1 MKNDFGNKSP
11 DARSGS
17 GSPGTLLPSSVTGTT
32 AVHRDNF
39 DQAEFDLFR
48 QFLQDACGIA
58 LGDNKQ
64 YLVSNRIRRLL
75 EEHKLHSFS
84 DLVRALK
91 QNTNRKLRDQV
102 IDAMTTNE
110 TFWFRDIYPYEH
122 LRTQLLPQLMSG
134 NNRMF
139 GPIRIWS
146 AACST
151 GQEPY
156 SISMMV
162 EEYRR
167 QNMNILPRAV
177 QIVATDLSSRV
188 LDQARKAEYDKLS
201 VLRGLSSERQERYFD
216 KPSDNVWRVKPF
228 VRERVEYKALNLMD
242 PYAGLGKFDII
253 FCRNVLIYFNADLK
267 RRILQKIH
275 ASLKPNGVLFL
286 GSSEG
291 LASVGHMFEMVRCE
305 PGILYRAL

>member
-1 MKNDFGNKSP
+1 MS
-11 DARSGS
+11 
-17 GSPGTLLPSSVTGTT
+17 
-32 AVHRDNF
+32 VHRDNF

-91 QNTNRKLRDQV
+91 QNTNRRLRDQV

-110 TFWFRDIYPYEH
+110 TFWFRDIYPYDH

-146 AACST
+146 AACSS

-162 EEYRR
+162 EEYRS
-167 QNMNILPRAV
+167 QNMGALPRPV
-177 QIVATDLSSRV
+177 QIVATDVSATILE
-188 LDQARKAEYDKLS
+188 QARNAEYDRLS
-201 VLRGLSSERQERYFD
+201 VIRGLSDERLRRYFD
-216 KPSDNVWRVKPF
+216 KASENMWRVKPA
-228 VRERVEYKALNLMD
+228 VRERVEFKAWNLMD
-242 PYAGLGKFDII
+242 SYAALGKFDIV
-253 FCRNVLIYFNADLK
+253 FCRNVLIYFNAELK
-267 RRILQKIH
+267 RQILQKIH
-275 ASLKPNGVLFL
+275 ASLKPKGILFL

-291 LASVGHMFEMVRCE
+291 LAGAGDLFEMVRCE
-305 PGILYRAL
+305 PGILYRAV